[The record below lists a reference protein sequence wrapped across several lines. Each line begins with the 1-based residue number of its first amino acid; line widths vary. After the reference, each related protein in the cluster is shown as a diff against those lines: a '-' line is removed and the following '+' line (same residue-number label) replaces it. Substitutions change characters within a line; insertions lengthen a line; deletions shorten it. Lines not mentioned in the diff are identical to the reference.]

1 MKYTAQIVTQLKI
14 ERKENLIIF
23 EVDLEYKEFKEKE
36 ILFCSFEILELRIVK
51 APVELYLL
59 NPLNN
64 VGKIVFEINE
74 NKKIKRIKNFGEIKE
89 RVKIY
94 YKKLKEEITSSLEEK
109 EIIQQFSYGIFDTEE
124 KTLKELLSVMYLYAF
139 LGGNYNVDFQEKT
152 NIDGY
157 TKDYRIPIKYT
168 KKTEN
173 NITKING
180 EVDSENISFFVLE
193 HEMKDLGI
201 EYDEKKLYF
210 KWEEEIVYN
219 IDENIENVRM
229 FREGGIK
236 TKIEKKEIMI
246 INRIGE

>member
-14 ERKENLIIF
+14 KRKENLIIF

-36 ILFCSFEILELRIVK
+36 ILFCSFEILEMRIVK

-109 EIIQQFSYGIFDTEE
+109 EIIQQFSYGIFDTE
-124 KTLKELLSVMYLYAF
+124 KNFK
-139 LGGNYNVDFQEKT
+139 
-152 NIDGY
+152 
-157 TKDYRIPIKYT
+157 RII
-168 KKTEN
+168 
-173 NITKING
+173 
-180 EVDSENISFFVLE
+180 ISDVSLCFFRW
-193 HEMKDLGI
+193 
-201 EYDEKKLYF
+201 KL
-210 KWEEEIVYN
+210 
-219 IDENIENVRM
+219 
-229 FREGGIK
+229 
-236 TKIEKKEIMI
+236 
-246 INRIGE
+246 